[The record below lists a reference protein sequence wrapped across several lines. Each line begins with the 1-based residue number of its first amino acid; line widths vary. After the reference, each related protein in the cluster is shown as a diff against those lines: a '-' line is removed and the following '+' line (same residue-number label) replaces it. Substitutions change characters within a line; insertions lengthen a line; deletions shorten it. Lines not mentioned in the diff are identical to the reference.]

1 MKDRETI
8 ARRLCLTLAFA
19 SAILFAWSIAAHA
32 GTRSLELCY
41 ASTDT
46 GLTKG
51 SFTLAYYSWPPAT
64 ALSTSTLTVT
74 ANAAAPGCYDWT
86 GFTDDNLLNYRFAA
100 TITASGVERAARF
113 PMGGAAQVLP
123 WLNQIVVPL
132 QNFSYQKGT
141 NRPPLVTVIQSGLG
155 SNPSGATCSL
165 VMKRAGASST
175 NHRTLAG
182 TCSVGSYSGATGSY
196 GATLTY
202 QFATADLNMDDCGAL
217 AVCAYTVQW
226 LVTFSDGGIQPIGP
240 LNITVTNF

>member
-1 MKDRETI
+1 MKDLDHM
-8 ARRLCLTLAFA
+8 ARLRFIFA
-19 SAILFAWSIAAHA
+19 VASLILMAGAYAAHA

-64 ALSTSTLTVT
+64 ALSTSALTVT

-100 TITASGVERAARF
+100 TITATGVERGARF

-132 QNFSYQKGT
+132 QNFSYQRGT

-155 SNPSGATCSL
+155 TNPSGASCSL
-165 VMKRAGASST
+165 VMKRAGAASD
-175 NHRTLAG
+175 NHRTLTG
-182 TCSVGSYSGATGSY
+182 TCSVGSYSGAVGSY

-202 QFATADLNMDDCGAL
+202 QFSTDDLNMSDCGML
-217 AVCAYTVQW
+217 AVCAYTLQW